1 MTTTLGTKQVI
12 AHVKEPL
19 IEDQVEGTFTGYA
32 AVFGNVD
39 SYGDVIVKGA
49 FAESL
54 TEYGPDGAGIPCY
67 WSHEMRNPMLNIGVT
82 TAAQETDRGL
92 LVEVKL
98 DIDNNPNAAYAHRL
112 IREKRVRQMSFAFD
126 VLDAG
131 WGERDGERIY
141 ELRKLRLHEVSVVP
155 IGANQETELLAAK
168 ARQEALEPAGE
179 KKTSGNEPDAA
190 DEAEAPE
197 TGGNP
202 AVVLAH
208 TILKTL

>member
-1 MTTTLGTKQVI
+1 MSNTKRVI
-12 AHVKEPL
+12 AQVKEPL
-19 IEDQVEGTFTGYA
+19 AEQVDGTFTGYA
-32 AVFGNVD
+32 AIFGNVD

-98 DIDNNPNAAYAHRL
+98 DIDHNPNAAYVHRL

-126 VLDAG
+126 VLDGG
-131 WGERDGERIY
+131 WGERDGEPVY
-141 ELRKLRLHEVSVVP
+141 ELRKLRLHEVSVVQ

-168 ARQEALEPAGE
+168 ARQEADAPVSPE
-179 KKTSGNEPDAA
+179 KTSGTEPDAA
-190 DEAEAPE
+190 AEAETPE

-202 AVVLAH
+202 AVVLAN